1 MGNAD
6 AICRAASI
14 LDRSQRTTPRAL
26 GLVCRFLPD
35 LQRDTDHIMALLLE
49 QSSCDGAI
57 DAARHGDYY
66 GLRG

>member
-1 MGNAD
+1 
-6 AICRAASI
+6 
-14 LDRSQRTTPRAL
+14 
-26 GLVCRFLPD
+26 
-35 LQRDTDHIMALLLE
+35 LQRDTDYIMALLLE